1 MTHRFHA
8 VPSPP
13 LAGCFDLDS
22 FSPYLEHPPST
33 FTPTPRLLP
42 PASCLLPPLPLPPIT
57 PPSENMEQNLVLS
70 EQEPSYHDFN
80 STSTFLLRCSI
91 DSKGTQTEF
100 EWTDYSTAVFRK
112 LQEFDDID
120 INGYIDVIRGHE
132 TLRHLSN
139 KKKVSSLH
147 LSGDNRFALKII
159 SKSHMKA
166 LLELLPKYYHHVK
179 KYNNTLLAKF
189 YGLHV
194 VQPQGGKKVR
204 FVVIGNILQS
214 DLKIHKHFVLRDS
227 PNSHHVHKTGD
238 EEDLNMTFH
247 LHTSLRHK
255 LLTQLKHDCNFL
267 EEEGIMHYS
276 LLLGM
281 HICSAPFE
289 AILQVHH
296 SSANSAGTDDCDKS
310 SDGAESEHSHADQS
324 FPSDGDDSSSSSPTE
339 TEGILG
345 VRMAARAVGS
355 RKKESN
361 LAPPTHATGKNQ
373 LNNVFLFLGVIDILQ
388 PYSMLKHMEHV
399 IKSLHA
405 DSPSVSGLNPRAYS
419 NHFQEYLSKIFPENF
434 DVSDANML

>member
-1 MTHRFHA
+1 
-8 VPSPP
+8 
-13 LAGCFDLDS
+13 
-22 FSPYLEHPPST
+22 
-33 FTPTPRLLP
+33 
-42 PASCLLPPLPLPPIT
+42 
-57 PPSENMEQNLVLS
+57 MEQNLVLS

-147 LSGDNRFALKII
+147 LSSDNRFALKII

-255 LLTQLKHDCNFL
+255 LLT
-267 EEEGIMHYS
+267 
-276 LLLGM
+276 
-281 HICSAPFE
+281 
-289 AILQVHH
+289 
-296 SSANSAGTDDCDKS
+296 
-310 SDGAESEHSHADQS
+310 
-324 FPSDGDDSSSSSPTE
+324 
-339 TEGILG
+339 
-345 VRMAARAVGS
+345 
-355 RKKESN
+355 
-361 LAPPTHATGKNQ
+361 
-373 LNNVFLFLGVIDILQ
+373 
-388 PYSMLKHMEHV
+388 
-399 IKSLHA
+399 
-405 DSPSVSGLNPRAYS
+405 
-419 NHFQEYLSKIFPENF
+419 
-434 DVSDANML
+434 